1 MYLPS
6 EIEQFKMPPFSSY
19 RICRI
24 MELEFCEGEWGNM
37 KKFVLGMLIGIGLSL
52 GVTAYAADIVSLI
65 GKKVDGSFP
74 LIINNVRADKDVL
87 VIDGTSYL
95 PVRSAAALFG
105 YDVSFNADLMV
116 LLTKKSEA
124 TIKND
129 TEKESV
135 ATPAP
140 STIPVPTPS
149 QVPTASVEPVE
160 SKADIIDK
168 IKINIIGMNSQI
180 NVVLDEIKKKEALL
194 KSIQNDNNQAAK
206 MQSTKEEIKRLKSVL
221 ADYTKQLEKLNK
233 ALKEQ
238 SIR

>member
-1 MYLPS
+1 
-6 EIEQFKMPPFSSY
+6 
-19 RICRI
+19 
-24 MELEFCEGEWGNM
+24 MELEFCGREWVNM

-124 TIKND
+124 TIMND
-129 TEKESV
+129 TVKQSV

-149 QVPTASVEPVE
+149 QVPTASVEPIE

-180 NVVLDEIKKKEALL
+180 NVVLDEIKKKETLL

-206 MQSTKEEIKRLKSVL
+206 IQTTKEEITRLKSVL
-221 ADYTKQLEKLNK
+221 TDYTKQLDKLNK